1 MTLLNFNVAMVL
13 RAYNLIVTIS
23 YMPPNER
30 VIVGIIYYY
39 VYMRSFESQW
49 IIFCNNEIFNQ
60 KIKSINQNYISQN
73 HIFVVMIWLIK
84 ITYLC
89 SDDFV

>member
-39 VYMRSFESQW
+39 VYAFIW
-49 IIFCNNEIFNQ
+49 
-60 KIKSINQNYISQN
+60 KSMNK
-73 HIFVVMIWLIK
+73 FL
-84 ITYLC
+84 
-89 SDDFV
+89 